1 MEAKTRNLREEDYWG
16 GFVIDEMKIQ
26 VQYQSCT
33 IFFMMALPRRQ
44 TSICK
49 TCLFFSFLNNTRKIN
64 ILWITS
70 ADLLIIVITL
80 Q

>member
-16 GFVIDEMKIQ
+16 RFVIDEMKIQ

-33 IFFMMALPRRQ
+33 ILLMMALPRRQ

-49 TCLFFSFLNNTRKIN
+49 TCLFFS
-64 ILWITS
+64 
-70 ADLLIIVITL
+70 
-80 Q
+80 